1 MRRRKFITLLGSAAA
16 VWPFVARAEQ
26 RDRTR
31 LVGVLMGFAESD
43 PTAQSM
49 VAAFRNALPKLG
61 WTEGDNVRLELRWGG
76 YDVDRIATLAKE
88 LVDLKPDAILG
99 QTTPVISALARVTRT
114 VPVVFVTVSDPIGS
128 GFAANLAHPGGNIT
142 GFSVD
147 DSALGGK
154 WVQLLKEIAPS
165 TKRTAL
171 LYSPVGPQLQ
181 FFMPSIQAAALS
193 LNVQVGANTVYAK
206 DEIEGVIAEQA
217 RDPGGTLIVLPNVL
231 KTTNRDL
238 IIALAA
244 RYRVPA
250 SYFAAYCAQSG
261 GLLSYGTDYPEQARQ
276 AAGYIDRILKGTKP
290 ADLPAQAP
298 TKFELVIN
306 LKAAKAVGLTVPD
319 RLLALADEVIE

>member
-1 MRRRKFITLLGSAAA
+1 
-16 VWPFVARAEQ
+16 
-26 RDRTR
+26 
-31 LVGVLMGFAESD
+31 
-43 PTAQSM
+43 
-49 VAAFRNALPKLG
+49 
-61 WTEGDNVRLELRWGG
+61 VRLELRWGG

-147 DSALGGK
+147 DYALGGK

-193 LNVQVGANTVYAK
+193 PMDGARRRHRQDNLAN
-206 DEIEGVIAEQA
+206 
-217 RDPGGTLIVLPNVL
+217 RRPG
-231 KTTNRDL
+231 K
-238 IIALAA
+238 
-244 RYRVPA
+244 YRIH
-250 SYFAAYCAQSG
+250 
-261 GLLSYGTDYPEQARQ
+261 YG
-276 AAGYIDRILKGTKP
+276 
-290 ADLPAQAP
+290 
-298 TKFELVIN
+298 
-306 LKAAKAVGLTVPD
+306 
-319 RLLALADEVIE
+319 RLCLRR

>member
-128 GFAANLAHPGGNIT
+128 GFAANLAHQGGNIT

-147 DSALGGK
+147 DYALGGK

-171 LYSPVGPQLQ
+171 LYSPVGPQA
-181 FFMPSIQAAALS
+181 FDSSRRIIPKRPS
-193 LNVQVGANTVYAK
+193 
-206 DEIEGVIAEQA
+206 
-217 RDPGGTLIVLPNVL
+217 R
-231 KTTNRDL
+231 R
-238 IIALAA
+238 
-244 RYRVPA
+244 
-250 SYFAAYCAQSG
+250 
-261 GLLSYGTDYPEQARQ
+261 
-276 AAGYIDRILKGTKP
+276 
-290 ADLPAQAP
+290 
-298 TKFELVIN
+298 
-306 LKAAKAVGLTVPD
+306 
-319 RLLALADEVIE
+319 